1 VEIEIRKG
9 IKKVTL
15 RKGVAIIV
23 IFKGKYKSIKKN
35 MIKISLSH
43 SNEFTQII
51 IKKSKFK
58 LIII

>member
-35 MIKISLSH
+35 MIKISL
-43 SNEFTQII
+43 
-51 IKKSKFK
+51 
-58 LIII
+58 